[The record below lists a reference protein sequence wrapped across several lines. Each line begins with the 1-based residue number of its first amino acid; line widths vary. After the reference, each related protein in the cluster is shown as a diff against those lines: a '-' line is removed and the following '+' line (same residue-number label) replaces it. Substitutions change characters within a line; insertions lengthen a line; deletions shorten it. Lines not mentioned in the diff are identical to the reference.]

1 MSATLKETIE
11 SYIWRRN
18 ELNYQLTNYQTQ
30 KSLASY
36 AQKDYVDLQNTEKR
50 SLRDKYK
57 DIWDSEALAYSNETG
72 KDYKS
77 VYVDYT
83 ELPEYEEEIDISTA
97 IYEEYLSE
105 LTAWQTEL
113 ENQIASAS
121 TELQEVNAYIDSFKS
136 MQSSTIQEEYDFGL
150 NG

>member
-83 ELPEYEEEIDISTA
+83 ELPEYEEEIDILTA
-97 IYEEYLSE
+97 KYEEYLSE